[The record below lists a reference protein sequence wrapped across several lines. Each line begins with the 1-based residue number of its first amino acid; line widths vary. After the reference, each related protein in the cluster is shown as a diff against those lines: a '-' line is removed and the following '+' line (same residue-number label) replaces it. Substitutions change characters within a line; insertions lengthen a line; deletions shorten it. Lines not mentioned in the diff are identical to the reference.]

1 MRVTIIGLFLTL
13 SLAQCQAQQQTK
25 QPKSM
30 EYLRE
35 LQWQLRDVLRM
46 QLPLTITEDRNGRPT
61 GKSYSFDFAKADS
74 LVWEIPEKYHDPE
87 TMKIYGGG
95 KYLVPFC
102 NLDPSSI
109 RLEKDPDSG
118 NLSIV
123 LKAKKGASFI
133 FHPYSNDP
141 EQPIT
146 EIRLGWWEPV
156 QERTLERAMSWFKRV
171 GSRE

>member
-1 MRVTIIGLFLTL
+1 MRWTLFSLFLIL

-46 QLPLTITEDRNGRPT
+46 QLPLTITEDRNSKPT
-61 GKSYSFDFAKADS
+61 GKSYSFDFANADS

-87 TMKIYGGG
+87 TMEIYGGG
-95 KYLVPFC
+95 KYLLPFG
-102 NLDPSSI
+102 NLDPNSI
-109 RLEKDPDSG
+109 QLEKDPNSG
-118 NLSIV
+118 NLSIL
-123 LKAKKGASFI
+123 LKAKEGGTFT
-133 FHPYSNDP
+133 FHPYSNEPD
-141 EQPIT
+141 QSIT

-156 QERTLERAMSWFKRV
+156 QERTLNRAMTWFKGLV
-171 GSRE
+171 E

>member
-1 MRVTIIGLFLTL
+1 MRMLFIGICLIL
-13 SLAQCQAQQQTK
+13 SLAQCQAQQEQK
-25 QPKSM
+25 QAKSM

-46 QLPLTITEDRNGRPT
+46 QLPLTITEDRNGKPT

-87 TMKIYGGG
+87 TMEIYGGG
-95 KYLVPFC
+95 KYFIPFS

-109 RLEKDPDSG
+109 SLEKDSESG

-123 LKAKKGASFI
+123 LKAKKGASFT

-141 EQPIT
+141 DQSIT
-146 EIRLGWWEPV
+146 EIRLGWWEPL
-156 QERTLERAMSWFKRV
+156 QEYTLKRALKWFEALV
-171 GSRE
+171 E